1 METYLVQNLKKQ
13 LREQRQELVK
23 QQQENEKMKKDIKKT
38 KFAEI
43 EIELATY
50 IDECNRLRNVLENTM
65 L

>member
-1 METYLVQNLKKQ
+1 
-13 LREQRQELVK
+13 
-23 QQQENEKMKKDIKKT
+23 MKKDIKKT